1 MVGTITINVL
11 GKEYSI
17 KSDVEEGSLNQI
29 AAYLNGKV
37 DEIIKTTK
45 TVTTH
50 NILILAAMS
59 IANDYFQVKSQ
70 NEELIETVEGKSE
83 RLANRIASQM

>member
-1 MVGTITINVL
+1 MGNIIINVL

-17 KSDVEEGSLNQI
+17 KSAVEDESLNQI
-29 AAYLNGKV
+29 ASHLNQKV

-59 IANDYFQVKSQ
+59 IANDYFQAKDLNETLINRVESKSDY
-70 NEELIETVEGKSE
+70 LVS
-83 RLANRIASQM
+83 RINSQT

>member
-1 MVGTITINVL
+1 MGNITINVL

-17 KSDVEEGSLNQI
+17 KSAVEEKSLNQI
-29 AAYLNGKV
+29 ANHLNDKV

-59 IANDYFQVKSQ
+59 IANDYFQLKSL
-70 NEELIETVEGKSE
+70 NESLVNRVESKCDYLLS
-83 RLANRIASQM
+83 RINAQM